1 MQNDMEQETQTVTV
15 YWAEQVWKRNTIKVR
30 KDEKKEDI
38 IKKAM
43 HYLGAITIDNDVMW
57 ETVNVEKE

>member
-15 YWAEQVWKRNTIKVR
+15 YWSEQVWKRNTIKVR

-43 HYLGAITIDNDVMW
+43 HYLGAITIDNDIMW